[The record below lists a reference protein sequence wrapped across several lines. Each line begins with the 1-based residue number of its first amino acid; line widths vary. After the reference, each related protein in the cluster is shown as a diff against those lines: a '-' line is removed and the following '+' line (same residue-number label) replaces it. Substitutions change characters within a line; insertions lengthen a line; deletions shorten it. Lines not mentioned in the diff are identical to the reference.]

1 MGDASEIA
9 LDTLLEPTPATLLAE
24 NERLS
29 RRLEE
34 NMRDALAHEE
44 AALLLGVFGLR
55 EAAFTFRD
63 RRAVLLRMASH
74 LALARAI
81 RGDAPSSETGVVAR
95 ALSSALAG
103 RQKELREELASWPS
117 GNWKSV
123 LLTFSTE
130 DWRDEAPS
138 DRFLVEL
145 VRFRALMA
153 TLGATIALER
163 MRDVVTGNDVE
174 WGRILAS
181 DGSGELASAS
191 YIEKQIGLELAG
203 AEEVAL
209 AHFGRSL
216 RLPELSDALNAHAA
230 GMFGADGP
238 RVLDWGL
245 WAGFYQRHIC
255 GAILA
260 YDGLYRYTYGMPDE
274 AVSFGRQIDLVSS
287 GLELNSIVQARRSR
301 YVGGRVEDTIGMDD
315 GIALARRY
323 PELVNP
329 TNWLFL
335 EDTAGH
341 MIRKRG
347 MPVSS
352 EWFSTAVLATGA
364 LDGTEQRIDIFA
376 RSFHRAEALDALSSV
391 APEHVL
397 VLREVAEQLNKLE
410 MDEDTYDELYARMG
424 ERPEYDLKALRDLA
438 EIAFE
443 KGDRLHLFRRMCALD
458 KHECAG
464 LGWELAWYGQDEE
477 ALATFERF
485 VDETTSEIRV
495 CNNASWLVN
504 YYYAN
509 GREEEALTL
518 AERAS
523 DVFCSFGIRTH
534 AHLLERVG
542 RVEQAEGCIDATPA
556 ATNTM
561 RRSHRHCLVSTT
573 VVRASPVTLPTK
585 IGSRAHSPKRFRT
598 ASSRF
603 PRSRMPSARLTAC

>member
-1 MGDASEIA
+1 
-9 LDTLLEPTPATLLAE
+9 
-24 NERLS
+24 
-29 RRLEE
+29 
-34 NMRDALAHEE
+34 
-44 AALLLGVFGLR
+44 
-55 EAAFTFRD
+55 
-63 RRAVLLRMASH
+63 
-74 LALARAI
+74 
-81 RGDAPSSETGVVAR
+81 
-95 ALSSALAG
+95 
-103 RQKELREELASWPS
+103 
-117 GNWKSV
+117 
-123 LLTFSTE
+123 
-130 DWRDEAPS
+130 
-138 DRFLVEL
+138 
-145 VRFRALMA
+145 
-153 TLGATIALER
+153 
-163 MRDVVTGNDVE
+163 
-174 WGRILAS
+174 
-181 DGSGELASAS
+181 
-191 YIEKQIGLELAG
+191 
-203 AEEVAL
+203 
-209 AHFGRSL
+209 
-216 RLPELSDALNAHAA
+216 
-230 GMFGADGP
+230 
-238 RVLDWGL
+238 
-245 WAGFYQRHIC
+245 
-255 GAILA
+255 
-260 YDGLYRYTYGMPDE
+260 MPDE

-341 MIRKRG
+341 MMRKRG

-424 ERPEYDLKALRDLA
+424 ERPEYDLTALRDLA

-443 KGDRLHLFRRMCALD
+443 EGDRLHLFRRMCELD

-542 RVEQAEGCIDATPA
+542 RVEQAEGWYRRDAGRYEYDAPVA
-556 ATNTM
+556 PPLFGFYY
-561 RRSHRHCLVSTT
+561 RRARVAGDSAYEDRFESAL
-573 VVRASPVTLPTK
+573 AKTLPNGLEPLPEEPDAVGPTDGVLIDGDSMRLEWAGLRGSDVIVGVNGWRTHSLDQYDSILSFRDRTSAASDMK
-585 IGSRAHSPKRFRT
+585 IRVWRQTRYIDLEANVRGRSLYVRMRT
-598 ASSRF
+598 YGT
-603 PRSRMPSARLTAC
+603 PGPSYQWR